1 MHGGCEHALIA
12 TYFARITEGI
22 VGPMLEQKVALAREQ
37 LGQLEQASE
46 AFAAHTELVE
56 GLRTRASVRQFNL
69 TADEPEELGGTDA
82 GPNPVEL
89 VLAALGTCQEIVY
102 AAHATVLGVELKS
115 LEVEVEG
122 RLDPRGFFG
131 VADVAPGFDEVSYRV
146 RIESPAEPERVEKL
160 VRAVEEHCSVLD
172 ILKRPVRT
180 AGGVELNGEPL
191 IEGL

>member
-1 MHGGCEHALIA
+1 M
-12 TYFARITEGI
+12 
-22 VGPMLEQKVALAREQ
+22 EQKVAFAREQ
-37 LGQLEQASE
+37 LGQLEEASE
-46 AFAAHTELVE
+46 VFAAHTALVE
-56 GLRTRASVRQFNL
+56 DFRTRASIRQFDL
-69 TADEPEELGGTDA
+69 TVDEPEELGGSDA

-102 AAHATVLGVELKS
+102 AAYATVLGVELES

-131 VADVAPGFDEVSYRV
+131 VADVDPGFSEISYRV

-160 VRAVEEHCSVLD
+160 VRAVEEHCPVLD

>member
-1 MHGGCEHALIA
+1 
-12 TYFARITEGI
+12 
-22 VGPMLEQKVALAREQ
+22 MLEQKVALARGQ

-69 TADEPEELGGTDA
+69 TVDEPEELGGTDA